1 MLWPIVLPFKM
12 TFWALAAI
20 VILLTTAAPALKWRR
35 AKTFWLSLLYA
46 VVAFVPSCTGIMLV
60 VDEFRFGT
68 FEYATIQD
76 IDDFRARRNLPP
88 AAKDIVMHKQ
98 AIGYRARY
106 SISASELQDYLDRLW
121 EQYGE
126 ASVSK
131 RDERFD
137 RDPVIYQEIQAHL
150 FSDLGWEPLENPAV
164 FYSPTEADGGGAT
177 YYFDSNA
184 GVVLQRTGY
193 W

>member
-1 MLWPIVLPFKM
+1 MFWPIELPF
-12 TFWALAAI
+12 TIAFWVLAAI

-35 AKTFWLSLLYA
+35 RKTFWLSLLYA

-60 VDEFRFGT
+60 VDELRFGT

-76 IDDFRARRNLPP
+76 IDDFRARRYLPP

-126 ASVSK
+126 ASASK

-150 FSDLGWEPLENPAV
+150 FSDLGWEPLENPVV
-164 FYSPTEADGGGAT
+164 FSSPTEADGGGAT